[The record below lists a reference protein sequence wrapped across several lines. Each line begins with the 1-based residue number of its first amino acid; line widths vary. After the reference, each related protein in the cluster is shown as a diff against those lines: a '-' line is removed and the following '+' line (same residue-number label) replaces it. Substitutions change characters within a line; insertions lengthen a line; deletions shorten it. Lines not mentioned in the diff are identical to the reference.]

1 MQGRKVH
8 LRPGKTCA
16 QKIIFVCLA
25 ATLVVTAATLPAS
38 AEPPSVRTSALPP
51 GSDGLREAD
60 PPLLLT
66 GADAE
71 RYRRIVALQQEGD
84 WAAADREIA
93 GLKDKMLLGAV
104 EAQRYLHKTYC
115 ANYGELARWLAQHA
129 DEPDAKSIYAL
140 ALKRRPVGAPAPHQ
154 PVVATLTPHATP
166 DELAVAV
173 ERQPLSADDFRRAQL
188 LRAEIR
194 VLALLEPRKAEL
206 ALAGAEARRLL
217 EPGQIDGLRTA
228 IAAGYAA
235 SGGAMP
241 AAGSSMPAPA
251 TATATAPV
259 DAAHWQAG
267 LASWR
272 LGRFEDAGRH
282 FQAAARAATSPWTV
296 AAAAFWGARVE
307 IKARRPER
315 ARYWLGLAAEHP
327 RTFYG
332 VLARRTLGIDSYFDF
347 DTAPFTEVDAEL
359 LAELPAGR
367 RALGFLQVGDTRRA
381 EAELRALVPH
391 APAQIL
397 EAVVALADRANMPG
411 LTLQLAGYLAD
422 HDGRNHDH
430 ALYPVPR
437 WRPIGGFTVDR
448 ALLFAV
454 MRQESQFLPHV
465 QSNAGAVG
473 LMQLMP
479 ATAAAMAERTGM
491 PLERR
496 KRHHAPD
503 PLAEP
508 EYNLALAQEYISML
522 LADEHINGNLVLLA
536 AAYNGGPGAV
546 QRWAATRELMRD
558 PLLFI
563 ESIPTQ
569 QTRIFTERVLANYWI
584 YRQRLGQP
592 SPDLDALAAGRW
604 PTYTALDLWEPDGR
618 HAENR

>member
-8 LRPGKTCA
+8 LRLGNTCA
-16 QKIIFVCLA
+16 QKIICVCLA
-25 ATLVVTAATLPAS
+25 ATFVVTAAALRAS
-38 AEPPSVRTSALPP
+38 AEPSSVRTSALPP
-51 GSDGLREAD
+51 GNEGLREAD

-71 RYRRIVALQQEGD
+71 RYRRIVAMQQEGD
-84 WAAADREIA
+84 WEAADREIA
-93 GLKDKMLLGAV
+93 ALKDKMLLGAV
-104 EAQRYLHKTYC
+104 EAQRYLHKAYRTS
-115 ANYGELARWLAQHA
+115 YGELARWLAQHA
-129 DEPDAKSIYAL
+129 AEPDAKAIYAL
-140 ALKRRPVGAPAPHQ
+140 ALKRRAGSAPAPQQ

-166 DELAVAV
+166 DEVAVAV
-173 ERQPLSADDFRRAQL
+173 ERQPLSADDLRRAQL

-206 ALAGAEARRLL
+206 ALAGGEARRLL

-235 SGGAMP
+235 SGNTVP
-241 AAGSSMPAPA
+241 VAGSSMPAPA
-251 TATATAPV
+251 PAAP
-259 DAAHWQAG
+259 DAARWQAG
-267 LASWR
+267 LAAWQ
-272 LGRFEDAGRH
+272 LGRFDEAGRH
-282 FQAAARAATSPWTV
+282 FQAAARSATSPWPIAT
-296 AAAAFWGARVE
+296 AAFWAARVE

-347 DTAPFTEVDAEL
+347 DTTPFTEVDAEL

-367 RALGFLQVGDTRRA
+367 RALAFLQLGDTRRA
-381 EAELRALVPH
+381 EAELRGLVPH

-522 LADEHINGNLVLLA
+522 LADDHISGNLVLLA

-546 QRWAATRELMRD
+546 QRWVGSRELMRD

-584 YRQRLGQP
+584 YRQRLSQP

-604 PTYTALDLWEPDGR
+604 PTYTALDSWEPDGR

>member
-8 LRPGKTCA
+8 LRLGNTCA
-16 QKIIFVCLA
+16 QKIICVCLA
-25 ATLVVTAATLPAS
+25 ATFVVTAASLRAS

-51 GSDGLREAD
+51 GSEGLREAD

-84 WAAADREIA
+84 WEAADPELA
-93 GLKDKMLLGAV
+93 ALKDRMLLGAV
-104 EAQRYLHKTYC
+104 EAQRYLHKNYRTS
-115 ANYGELARWLAQHA
+115 YGELARWLEHHA
-129 DEPDAKSIYAL
+129 AEPDAKAIYAL
-140 ALKRRPVGAPAPHQ
+140 ALKRRPPSVPAPQQ

-166 DELAVAV
+166 DEVAVAA
-173 ERQPLSADDFRRAQL
+173 ERQPLSTNDLRRAQL

-206 ALAGAEARRLL
+206 ALAGGEARRLL

-235 SGGAMP
+235 SGNNAIPGT
-241 AAGSSMPAPA
+241 GSSMPAPA
-251 TATATAPV
+251 PASAEGEQ
-259 DAAHWQAG
+259 WQAG
-267 LASWR
+267 LAAWR
-272 LGRFEDAGRH
+272 LGRFDEAGRH
-282 FQAAARAATSPWTV
+282 FQAAARNASSPWPI
-296 AAAAFWGARVE
+296 AAAAFWAARVE

-315 ARYWLGLAAEHP
+315 ARYWLGRAAEHP

-347 DTAPFTEVDAEL
+347 DTTPFTEVDAEL
-359 LAELPAGR
+359 LAQLPAGR
-367 RALGFLQVGDTRRA
+367 RALGFLQVGDNKRA

-437 WRPIGGFTVDR
+437 WRPLGGFTVDR

-496 KRHHAPD
+496 RKRHHAPD

-546 QRWAATRELMRD
+546 QRWVAERELMRD

-563 ESIPTQ
+563 ESIPMQ

-604 PTYTALDLWEPDGR
+604 PTYTALDVWEPDGR